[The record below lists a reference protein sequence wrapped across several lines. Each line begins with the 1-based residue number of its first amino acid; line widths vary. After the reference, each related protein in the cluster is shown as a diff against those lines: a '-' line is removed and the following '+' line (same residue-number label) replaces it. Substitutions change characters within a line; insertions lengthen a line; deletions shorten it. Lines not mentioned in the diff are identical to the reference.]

1 MNKYTILDDKKI
13 ILKEDVKEKKIKY
26 EECPICFEDLN
37 FKSTIEFVCE
47 HKYHLRCLNE
57 WKDKKEEEG
66 YVYICEICQTPR
78 DVKNIVLTEEDIK
91 KNRKSLFK
99 KCVSCLGF

>member
-1 MNKYTILDDKKI
+1 MNRLIVLLI
-13 ILKEDVKEKKIKY
+13 V
-26 EECPICFEDLN
+26 F
-37 FKSTIEFVCE
+37 FFVNNCSF
-47 HKYHLRCLNE
+47 NE
-57 WKDKKEEEG
+57 NSRIWKDKKKDEG

-99 KCVSCLGF
+99 KCISCLGF